1 MPLGCHLSGWMACN
15 CLNMWFSYILT
26 WFSFFINIWV
36 VLLCSGDTK
45 LFHDIAGK
53 VPLLLNIIKL
63 PWYQCLAC
71 LFWQCTFHQHW
82 PSPLTFGCIHIFPRL
97 LWCII
102 SDMKCCGAHGKLGNN
117 MGGSSPP
124 PLLSDQASGF
134 LPSIY
139 KGTLFSLPSSFWIV
153 KQLVSSVLD
162 ATGYLFN
169 HGEYPP
175 LLSTK

>member
-1 MPLGCHLSGWMACN
+1 
-15 CLNMWFSYILT
+15 
-26 WFSFFINIWV
+26 
-36 VLLCSGDTK
+36 
-45 LFHDIAGK
+45 
-53 VPLLLNIIKL
+53 
-63 PWYQCLAC
+63 
-71 LFWQCTFHQHW
+71 
-82 PSPLTFGCIHIFPRL
+82 
-97 LWCII
+97 
-102 SDMKCCGAHGKLGNN
+102 

-134 LPSIY
+134 
-139 KGTLFSLPSSFWIV
+139 LPSSFWIV

>member
-1 MPLGCHLSGWMACN
+1 
-15 CLNMWFSYILT
+15 
-26 WFSFFINIWV
+26 
-36 VLLCSGDTK
+36 
-45 LFHDIAGK
+45 
-53 VPLLLNIIKL
+53 
-63 PWYQCLAC
+63 
-71 LFWQCTFHQHW
+71 
-82 PSPLTFGCIHIFPRL
+82 
-97 LWCII
+97 
-102 SDMKCCGAHGKLGNN
+102 